1 MNQSA
6 QQVQA
11 IGDYVIVD
19 VLRSGNHGTVYLAEP
34 PARLDSEL
42 DHVALKTLKQHADN
56 DDFRRVANEARLLH
70 SVNSPHVLPLLDA
83 GTVDGQLFF
92 VTPTVDGTL
101 ERAHETHH
109 AAQICRWIADAALG
123 VHELHQLGVAHRDI
137 RPENILH
144 TNGRGVIGELDLA
157 QLLGGGST
165 MIGGPLGT
173 LEFTAPEIILG
184 NAASRRTDIWSLAM
198 TVHRALTGES
208 AIGEIPDTSL
218 IEACRHLIHTRPTIS
233 EALPA
238 TVQSVVE
245 RSLAEEPT
253 DRFATAADFAAAL
266 MNVTNGA
273 SQ

>member
-1 MNQSA
+1 M
-6 QQVQA
+6 
-11 IGDYVIVD
+11 IGDYVILE
-19 VLRSGNHGTVYLAEP
+19 VLRTGNHGTVYLAQP
-34 PARLDSEL
+34 PARLGDEF
-42 DHVALKTLKQHADN
+42 DQVAVKTLKQHADD

-70 SVNSPHVLPLLDA
+70 SVDSPYVLPLLDA

-101 ERAHETHH
+101 ERAHESHD
-109 AAQICRWIADAALG
+109 ASQICQWIADAALG
-123 VHELHQLGVAHRDI
+123 VHELHELGVAHRDI
-137 RPENILH
+137 RPENVLH

-184 NAASRRTDIWSLAM
+184 NAASRRTDVWSLAM
-198 TVHRALTGES
+198 TVHRALTDES
-208 AIGEIPDTSL
+208 AIGQIPDTSL

-233 EALPA
+233 DALPGA
-238 TVQSVVE
+238 VREVVE
-245 RSLAEEPT
+245 QSLAEEPT

-266 MNVTNGA
+266 LNATQPNGA
-273 SQ
+273 Q